1 MAKIYKLGT
10 NWHRRRQI
18 GRKSLTIWRILAINP
33 LARAAA
39 PGRGGV
45 TFGTE
50 IIIFAPQKTYKTVKK
65 SKIII
70 LLAAAA
76 LLLGLAGCTQSGTG
90 DVVYRLE
97 LDDSETEE
105 YNGSATHDAKKVY
118 DDLASQISSFKASY
132 VKTWKESALDGD
144 YSLTD
149 AEAEKQYNSALAAL
163 RDIESSAF
171 KQIGALPSDTHDSFK
186 FVLKLSLV
194 SVTSDMG
201 EQVLESKTITISCPQ
216 S

>member
-1 MAKIYKLGT
+1 M
-10 NWHRRRQI
+10 
-18 GRKSLTIWRILAINP
+18 TIWRILAINP
-33 LARAAA
+33 LARAAV

-65 SKIII
+65 SKLIII
-70 LLAAAA
+70 LAAVA
-76 LLLGLAGCTQSGTG
+76 LLLGLAGCTQSGSG

-97 LDDSETEE
+97 LDDSESDEYSGPKTTEE
-105 YNGSATHDAKKVY
+105 AWKVY
-118 DDLASQISSFKASY
+118 KDLESQISSFKASY

-163 RDIESSAF
+163 GDIESSAF
-171 KQIGALPSDTHDSFK
+171 KQIGALPSSTHDSFK

-194 SVTSDMG
+194 SVTDDMG